1 MTITTTGRKMNV
13 SDALSDYVEKKV
25 SKLEKFFYAD
35 ATAKCLLSAERGRDI
50 AEITVN
56 HNGMIF
62 RAQEESGDM
71 YASVDKAVSAIESQ
85 IKKNK
90 TRIEKRL
97 REGAFDIVEGD
108 AGEVDEH
115 VQEEIYEIARV
126 KRFALKPMDV
136 DEAILQM
143 NILGHEFF
151 LFDNIEENTTCVVYR
166 RSGGGYGLIIPQK
179 K

>member
-1 MTITTTGRKMNV
+1 MTITTTGRKLNV
-13 SDALSDYVEKKV
+13 SDALNDYIEKKV

-35 ATAKCLLSAERGRDI
+35 AAVKCLLSAERGRDI

-62 RAQEESGDM
+62 RAQEESSDM

-97 REGAFDIVEGD
+97 RDGAFDIVEG
-108 AGEVDEH
+108 GEDED

-151 LFDNIEENTTCVVYR
+151 LFDNIEENTPCVVYKR
-166 RSGGGYGLIIPQK
+166 AGGGYGLIIPQK